1 MNPFSKVVLL
11 VDDSA
16 TVRRMMEWALKSLG
30 LRTLQAV
37 DGLSA
42 LEVLKSRTVDLAI
55 VDLNMPRMDG
65 IELVR
70 ALRADERWKKLPVLL
85 LTTEQRAEDRE
96 LARAAGVNAYLTKPA
111 DPEQLRRQVEALV
124 GSAGPVGGGREA
136 TS

>member
-1 MNPFSKVVLL
+1 VNPFSKVVLL

-16 TVRRMMEWALKSLG
+16 TVRRMMEWALKSFG

>member
-16 TVRRMMEWALKSLG
+16 TVRRMMEWALKSFG

>member
-111 DPEQLRRQVEALV
+111 DPEQLRRQVEALM

>member
-1 MNPFSKVVLL
+1 VNPFSKVVLL

>member
-16 TVRRMMEWALKSLG
+16 TVRRMMEWALKSFG

-124 GSAGPVGGGREA
+124 GSAGPVGGGRDA